1 MHAPDHPPPSWR
13 RRALLRVGLAAA
25 IGAPPGLQTSAHAA
39 RLLQVG
45 PTRHIRSVAEAAR
58 LATDGSTI
66 EVDAGEY
73 LADVAVW
80 KADGITLKAVGGRAR
95 MIAQGAAAEGK
106 GIWVIRSKQMSVQG
120 FDFEGARVPSRN
132 GAGIRLETGRLQVK
146 DCRFW
151 HNEMGLLTNHDPAC
165 ELDVTQCEFSHNRRP
180 DGHNHNL
187 YVGRIARLSVTAS
200 YLHHASIGHL
210 LKSRAAENHIRY
222 NRLTDEAGGNASYEL
237 EFPNGGLAH
246 VVGNIIAQGKG
257 TDNIHLISY
266 GAESYRWPRNE
277 IHLVH
282 NTLVNPLDEKGQ
294 FLRVARGADKILS
307 INNLL
312 IGAGRLETAGTG
324 EFAGN
329 LSADE
334 RDFADAGA
342 HDYRLLASS
351 RLVGRA
357 AALAASIAPDLR
369 PRREY
374 AHPAGDRPL
383 AGAAH
388 NPGAMQSTA

>member
-1 MHAPDHPPPSWR
+1 M
-13 RRALLRVGLAAA
+13 
-25 IGAPPGLQTSAHAA
+25 
-39 RLLQVG
+39 G
-45 PTRHIRSVAEAAR
+45 PTRDIRSVGEAAR
-58 LATDGSTI
+58 LAADGSTI
-66 EVDAGEY
+66 EVDAGDY

-80 KADGITLKAVGGRAR
+80 KADGITVRAVGGRVR
-95 MIAQGAAAEGK
+95 MIAQGAAAEDK
-106 GIWVIRSKQMSVQG
+106 GIWVVRSKQMAVQG

-132 GAGIRLETGRLQVK
+132 GAGIRLETGRMHVK
-146 DCRFW
+146 DCRFRY
-151 HNEMGLLTNHDPAC
+151 NEMGLLTNHDPAC
-165 ELDVTQCEFSHNRRP
+165 ELEVTQCEFSHNRRP

-187 YVGRIARLSVTAS
+187 YVGRIARLMVTAS
-200 YLHHASIGHL
+200 YFHHASIGHL

-237 EFPNGGLAH
+237 EFPNGGLAY
-246 VVGNIIAQGKG
+246 VVGNIIAQGQG

-266 GAESYRWPRNE
+266 GAEGYRWPRNE

-282 NTLVNPLDEKGQ
+282 NTLVNPLNEKGQ
-294 FLRVARGADKILS
+294 FLRVARGANRIIA

-312 IGAGRLETAGTG
+312 LGAGRLEAAGSG

-329 LSADE
+329 LPADS

-342 HDYRLLASS
+342 HDYRLLGSS

-357 AALAASIAPDLR
+357 ATLASAVAPDLR
-369 PRREY
+369 LRREY
-374 AHPAGDRPL
+374 VHPASDHPL

-388 NPGAMQSTA
+388 NPGAMQSMA